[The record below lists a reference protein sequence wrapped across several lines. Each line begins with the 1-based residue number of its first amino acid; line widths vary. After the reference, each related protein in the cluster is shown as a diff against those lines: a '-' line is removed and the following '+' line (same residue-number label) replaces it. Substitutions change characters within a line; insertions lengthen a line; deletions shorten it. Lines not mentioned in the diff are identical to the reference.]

1 MWEALHDPLVNQHS
15 DTLSNLLALLAAASD
30 RPSDLGRAEPAQSLS
45 GGGDGPVRSQTAA
58 PNSVSR
64 SSYSLSQE

>member
-1 MWEALHDPLVNQHS
+1 MTRWSISTVTPSPIKL
-15 DTLSNLLALLAAASD
+15 NLLALLAAASD
-30 RPSDLGRAEPAQSLS
+30 GPGDLGRVEPAQSLS
-45 GGGDGPVRSQTAA
+45 RGGDGPVRSQTAA

>member
-1 MWEALHDPLVNQHS
+1 MTRWSISTVTPSPIKL
-15 DTLSNLLALLAAASD
+15 NLLALLAAASD
-30 RPSDLGRAEPAQSLS
+30 GPGDLGRAEPAQSS
-45 GGGDGPVRSQTAA
+45 SRGGDGPVRSQTAA